1 MEEKKSFSINWV
13 ELGKLFLAALVIFT
27 LKHFVVN
34 FAGIEFRNNETTSM
48 GGVLLGLVFVAM
60 VLEYWKGF
68 HIIGKGDGKGASI
81 IAGIGAGIFASS
93 IMNFFITVVVA
104 AVVFGILDYFLSGKR
119 EKERLER
126 EARKPK
132 HDGKKKKSKKKK
144 R

>member
-1 MEEKKSFSINWV
+1 
-13 ELGKLFLAALVIFT
+13 
-27 LKHFVVN
+27 
-34 FAGIEFRNNETTSM
+34 M

-68 HIIGKGDGKGASI
+68 NIIGKGDGKGASI

-104 AVVFGILDYFLSGKR
+104 AIVFGILDYFLSGKR

-132 HDGKKKKSKKKK
+132 HDGKRKKSKKKK
-144 R
+144 K

>member
-1 MEEKKSFSINWV
+1 M
-13 ELGKLFLAALVIFT
+13 
-27 LKHFVVN
+27 
-34 FAGIEFRNNETTSM
+34 
-48 GGVLLGLVFVAM
+48 FVAM

-81 IAGIGAGIFASS
+81 IAGIGAGIFANS
-93 IMNFFITVVVA
+93 IMNFFITVVIA

-132 HDGKKKKSKKKK
+132 HDGKRKPKHDGKRKKSKKKK
-144 R
+144 K

>member
-1 MEEKKSFSINWV
+1 MEEKKGFSINWV

-34 FAGIEFRNNETTSM
+34 FAGVEFRNNETTSM

-68 HIIGKGDGKGASI
+68 NIIGKGDGKGASI
-81 IAGIGAGIFASS
+81 IAGIGAGISS

-104 AVVFGILDYFLSGKR
+104 AIVFGILDYFLSGKR

-132 HDGKKKKSKKKK
+132 HDGKKKTSKKKK